1 MPKPFSSLSFFIITG
16 NSVKCSGSQQS
27 NNSANATNLLHE
39 EQLPETKQ
47 LQKDPMIATTDQ
59 VSYLFY
65 TTICMFFKYFYIIIA
80 FFNMLSFF

>member
-16 NSVKCSGSQQS
+16 NSVRCSGSQQS

-59 VSYLFY
+59 VSYLS
-65 TTICMFFKYFYIIIA
+65 IP
-80 FFNMLSFF
+80 LSVCFSNSSTF